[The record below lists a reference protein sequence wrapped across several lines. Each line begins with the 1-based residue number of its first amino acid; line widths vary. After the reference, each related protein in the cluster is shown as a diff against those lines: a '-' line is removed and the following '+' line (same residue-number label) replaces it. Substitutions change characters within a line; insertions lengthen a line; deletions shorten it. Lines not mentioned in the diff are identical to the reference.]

1 MFTPCGEDPQG
12 RCNLLRRATSL
23 ARYAYLSG
31 MRAMRPA
38 VFRVTNRRLEPV
50 SLPGKVL
57 PVPGTAWTLLLSRRK
72 PWQRRSL
79 LLREFLWHRTLRLR
93 LVRGGYILATLP
105 SRHAAELALR
115 PVGATRLP
123 LAYGMH
129 QALLQQAPTIS
140 PSGRGAWA
148 SAGCRAGGLSRHGA
162 GRARPP
168 PRISRRPEPTPTP
181 PLSCRPTLQR
191 FADIAFG

>member
-1 MFTPCGEDPQG
+1 MWREADALTELSASGGYSRDAILPQRMFTPCGEDPQG

-79 LLREFLWHRTLRLR
+79 LLREFL
-93 LVRGGYILATLP
+93 GPTLP
-105 SRHAAELALR
+105 PWGFWALSMCDMLINPDLEATPSRSTFT
-115 PVGATRLP
+115 V
-123 LAYGMH
+123 
-129 QALLQQAPTIS
+129 
-140 PSGRGAWA
+140 
-148 SAGCRAGGLSRHGA
+148 
-162 GRARPP
+162 
-168 PRISRRPEPTPTP
+168 
-181 PLSCRPTLQR
+181 
-191 FADIAFG
+191 